1 MYCNLY
7 VDPKMENPLV
17 LTVKATEQGIFLLVV
32 YEVDKKSRF
41 YKLIFKLLYNKIKML
56 EKSRRTNDGT
66 EESF

>member
-7 VDPKMENPLV
+7 VDPKMENLLV

-41 YKLIFKLLYNKIKML
+41 YKLIFKLLYNKIRML

>member
-7 VDPKMENPLV
+7 VDPKMENSLV

>member
-17 LTVKATEQGIFLLVV
+17 LTVKATEQRIFLLVV